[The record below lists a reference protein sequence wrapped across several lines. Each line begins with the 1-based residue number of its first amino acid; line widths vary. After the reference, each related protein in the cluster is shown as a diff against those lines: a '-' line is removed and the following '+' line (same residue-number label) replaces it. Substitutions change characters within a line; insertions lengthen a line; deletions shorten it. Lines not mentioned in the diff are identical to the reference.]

1 MKQNDNHN
9 KTTFGKKHGGQQLK
23 WPGNKREV
31 KTIEIRLIEEG
42 KEKFLLSV
50 GVFALNMRRAYEDN
64 RVQKWHGSD
73 KIVYVKRKRANCL
86 LAFLF
91 IGVPTCQ
98 NNTHGQDLFFY
109 TVEFWE
115 KAGDLLD
122 VVINSDINCETNS
135 KKYVFFIRN
144 NIQQVSSACTQLQL
158 EFG

>member
-98 NNTHGQDLFFY
+98 NNTHGQDLFFI
-109 TVEFWE
+109 
-115 KAGDLLD
+115 LLSFGKRR
-122 VVINSDINCETNS
+122 VISSMLSLILTLIAKQIAKSTYSSFAIIFNRSPLHVLNCN
-135 KKYVFFIRN
+135 
-144 NIQQVSSACTQLQL
+144 
-158 EFG
+158 